1 MKGTK
6 GLLVIV
12 LLLVVLAA
20 VSAGCAKSDTAAI
33 EDTIRVYFNA
43 WNAQNY
49 EELLSYIPGIGEL
62 SEQDKATVMSMIKT
76 QRETMGEITL
86 QKIENIAISDST
98 AKADVTGTVGNT
110 TNTGELTLVKEDG
123 AWKVSPPGSG
133 GGEETPKSTPKST
146 QTQALTS
153 VYDSPAYGIR
163 IAYPHDWTKQEGLG
177 GTVVTFLSPK
187 ESDSDLGTENLS
199 ISWEDLS
206 AQPMTLNE
214 YTQKTISQLQQ
225 IITDYHII
233 DSGETA
239 LADRPAHEVVFTG
252 KQGQY
257 MVKVRVVWAVE
268 NNKAYIITY
277 AGEESNYANYQEI
290 VDQMI
295 DSFEI
300 Y

>member
-1 MKGTK
+1 MKK
-6 GLLVIV
+6 LAIILVPLLI
-12 LLLVVLAA
+12 
-20 VSAGCAKSDTAAI
+20 
-33 EDTIRVYFNA
+33 
-43 WNAQNY
+43 
-49 EELLSYIPGIGEL
+49 
-62 SEQDKATVMSMIKT
+62 
-76 QRETMGEITL
+76 
-86 QKIENIAISDST
+86 
-98 AKADVTGTVGNT
+98 
-110 TNTGELTLVKEDG
+110 LTLALSLMAIVFG
-123 AWKVSPPGSG
+123 G
-133 GGEETPKSTPKST
+133 GGEETPKSTPTST
-146 QTQALTS
+146 QTQETPKSTPTSTQTQPLTS
-153 VYDSPAYGIR
+153 VYDNPVYGIR
-163 IAYPHDWTKQEGLG
+163 IAYPHDWTKQEGVLG
-177 GTVVTFLSPK
+177 TMFVQFLSPW
-187 ESDSDLGTENLS
+187 ESDSDLVKENLV
-199 ISWEDLS
+199 ITWVDLS

-239 LADRPAHEVVFTG
+239 LADRPAYEVVFTG